1 MAFARALKQDESM
14 SHRFGYSLTWTP
26 RTSALKGAFV
36 LMNRRLLSG
45 LAGTPLPCWETT
57 RA

>member
-1 MAFARALKQDESM
+1 MAFPRALNQDKIM
-14 SHRFGYSLTWTP
+14 SQRLRYSLTWTP
-26 RTSALKGAFV
+26 HTSALKGAFV
-36 LMNRRLLSG
+36 LMNRRLFSA

>member
-36 LMNRRLLSG
+36 LMNRRLFSG
-45 LAGTPLPCWETT
+45 LAGSPLPC
-57 RA
+57 

>member
-1 MAFARALKQDESM
+1 MAFARTLNQDKSM
-14 SHRFGYSLTWTP
+14 SHRLRFSLTWTP
-26 RTSALKGAFV
+26 HTSALKGAFV
-36 LMNRRLLSG
+36 LMNARLFSA